1 MNGSKL
7 WILKDDH
14 KHNIQNTSV
23 CTKEY
28 STQGCKKVLKLMTDL
43 SK

>member
-7 WILKDDH
+7 WILKDDY

-28 STQGCKKVLKLMTDL
+28 STQTL
-43 SK
+43 SESFEVDD